1 MQLSDLAIFKQTDS
15 ENGRVIAMP
24 DDTGVRLA
32 YQELLRVLFERDII
46 TSDDINSILAA
57 LTDLSGVIR
66 KPDAPL
72 RDRSNLAMP

>member
-1 MQLSDLAIFKQTDS
+1 
-15 ENGRVIAMP
+15 MP

-57 LTDLSGVIR
+57 LTDLSGAYEKADQRASIETFSKTLMR
-66 KPDAPL
+66 QRPDKPRRPNVSG
-72 RDRSNLAMP
+72 R